1 MKIDRK
7 ITSNKIQEL
16 EGLVKQVTK
25 WREAGEQVVFSNGCF
40 DILHLGHIDYL
51 EKASQ
56 LGTKLIIGINSDSSV
71 KRLKGPQRPIQAQHA
86 RMRMLAAL
94 AFVDAVVLFDE
105 DTPLELIKKLRP
117 QVLVKGNDYSIQQ
130 IVGAK
135 EVLQTG
141 GEVKTIE
148 LVEGYSTTDIIEKIK
163 NL

>member
-1 MKIDRK
+1 MDKQ
-7 ITSNKIQEL
+7 ITRIKIQEL

-25 WREAGEQVVFSNGCF
+25 WRESGEQVVFSNGCF

-71 KRLKGPQRPIQAQHA
+71 KRLKGPQRPIQPQHA

-135 EVLQTG
+135 EVLQAG

>member
-1 MKIDRK
+1 MDKQ
-7 ITSNKIQEL
+7 ITRIKIQEL

-25 WREAGEQVVFSNGCF
+25 WRESGEQVVFSNGCF

-71 KRLKGPQRPIQAQHA
+71 KRLKGPQRPIQPQHA

-135 EVLQTG
+135 EVLQAG

-148 LVEGYSTTDIIEKIK
+148 LIEGYSTTDIIEKIK

>member
-1 MKIDRK
+1 MDKQQS
-7 ITSNKIQEL
+7 SNKIQDQETL
-16 EGLVKQVTK
+16 AGQVTK
-25 WREAGEQVVFSNGCF
+25 WRENGEQVVFSNGCF

-71 KRLKGPQRPIQAQHA
+71 QRLKGPQRPVQPQDA
-86 RMRMLAAL
+86 RARMLAAL
-94 AFVDAVVLFDE
+94 AFVDAVVLFEE

-117 QVLVKGNDYSIQQ
+117 QILVKGDDYSISQ

-135 EVLQTG
+135 EVLQDG
-141 GEVKTIE
+141 GEVKTIP
-148 LVEGYSTTDIIEKIK
+148 LVQGYSTSAIIEKIK

>member
-1 MKIDRK
+1 MDKQ
-7 ITSNKIQEL
+7 ITRIKIQEL

-25 WREAGEQVVFSNGCF
+25 WRESGEQVVFSNGCF

-71 KRLKGPQRPIQAQHA
+71 KRLKGPQRPIQPQHA
-86 RMRMLAAL
+86 RTRMLAAL

-141 GEVKTIE
+141 GEVKTVE